1 MYYLFNNFSR
11 AGQVARCC
19 PPLIL
24 PTSSET
30 HAEMSSDILST
41 PRWQRRTHVI
51 PASIPATVDT
61 SVRHELASPL
71 RLSVHDY
78 HISGSNKAGFTA
90 ILTHGTSFNKY
101 FWELIVDD
109 LVDGLAAR
117 GLQRNVKRL
126 IALDAANHGDS
137 ALLNK
142 GALPVQGKRRRGHEG
157 VFARTTLLT
166 MNTYNIFSML
176 AGRLS

>member
-1 MYYLFNNFSR
+1 MLMN
-11 AGQVARCC
+11 
-19 PPLIL
+19 
-24 PTSSET
+24 
-30 HAEMSSDILST
+30 SDILST

-51 PASIPATVDT
+51 PASAPETGDT
-61 SVRHELASPL
+61 SVRHELSAPL

-78 HISGSNKAGFTA
+78 AVSGSNKAGFTA

-101 FWELIVDD
+101 FWELIVDG

-117 GLQRNVKRL
+117 GFQGNVKRL

-142 GALPVQGKRRRGHEG
+142 GALPVKGKRRRRDEG
-157 VFARTTLLT
+157 VVQVRTALLT
-166 MNTYNIFSML
+166 MNTYNNFSML
-176 AGRLS
+176 AG